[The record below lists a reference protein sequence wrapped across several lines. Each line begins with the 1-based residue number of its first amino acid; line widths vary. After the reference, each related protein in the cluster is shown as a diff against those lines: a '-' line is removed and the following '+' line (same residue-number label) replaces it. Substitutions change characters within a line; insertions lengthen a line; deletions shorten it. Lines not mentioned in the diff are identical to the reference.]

1 MDHLSES
8 VAKRSTGKYKMSLL
22 DAGVVDS
29 TFDEMSS
36 LLNSID
42 FESKSLTRLQLGY
55 AYDIEEYLHSRKT
68 EAAGRY
74 IKSHKD
80 NMSKYMYWL
89 MRNPYTIYIASMM
102 ANMSSGVIYRLC
114 YDHTG
119 KRLTTISSYM
129 IPNGEGDW
137 ANRGADIEHLEK
149 LSHDVEEVLEYIS
162 NDH

>member
-8 VAKRSTGKYKMSLL
+8 VAKRSTGKYKVSLL
-22 DAGVVDS
+22 GAGVVDS

-42 FESKSLTRLQLGY
+42 FDSKSLTRLPLGY

-80 NMSKYMYWL
+80 DMSKHMYWL

-102 ANMSSGVIYRLC
+102 ANMSSGVIYQLC

-119 KRLTTISSYM
+119 KRLSTISSYM

-137 ANRGADIEHLEK
+137 ASRGEDIEHLEK
-149 LSHDVEEVLEYIS
+149 VSNEVEEVLEYIS